1 MIPRPAPSPPS
12 PPALADSGL
21 VPVDPA
27 EVGLPPYY
35 AATGLYRYD
44 RPVGTVI
51 EAARTLAGLEHR
63 LGTRPTTV
71 FTHLTDRPG
80 SRVLGHPYPRSV
92 LLAALGTAEGAHL
105 PELAARLS
113 GEPFRVRADAAPE
126 AAAGTTGAPA
136 RRELDGLH
144 ALPVLQHRPGDGG
157 RYVTA
162 GIGVTTRP
170 DGSAVNLGF
179 YCVQVVSAY
188 RARIFLDPR
197 TDAHRNLLEWRAVGR
212 PMPISVF
219 LGADPSY
226 AVVAAT
232 RLPATG
238 DDYQIASRLLR
249 ADVRV
254 GGSPPVPAD
263 ATHVLT
269 GLVGHANETEG
280 PFGEFKGYYVE
291 ERQGN
296 VLDITGVAARPGAPF
311 PSIVA
316 GAESGLTLMSF
327 QNEYLL
333 YAHLRVQGHPV
344 TDVRYSVRA
353 RGEFVALI
361 ETERPSLELVCEA
374 MKFDVRS
381 KLVIC
386 GPELGDVP
394 QALATYGFITHHEP
408 YYRKGRIEGERIG
421 LALVIPPVGRPVEY

>member
-1 MIPRPAPSPPS
+1 MNRNPDPLPPPPS
-12 PPALADSGL
+12 ALAGCGL
-21 VPVDPA
+21 VPVEPA
-27 EVGLPPYY
+27 DVGLPPYY
-35 AATGLYRYD
+35 GAIGLYRYD
-44 RPVGTVI
+44 KPVSAVI
-51 EAARTLAGLEHR
+51 EVARTLADLENR
-63 LGTRPTTV
+63 LGARPTTV
-71 FTHLTDRPG
+71 FTDIADRPG
-80 SRVLGHPYPRSV
+80 SHVLGNPYPRPL
-92 LLAALGTAEGAHL
+92 LLAALGTTEGEHL

-113 GEPFRVRADAAPE
+113 GEPYRVRAEQADGP
-126 AAAGTTGAPA
+126 P
-136 RRELDGLH
+136 RQELDGLDG
-144 ALPVLQHRPGDGG
+144 LPVLQHRPGDGG

-179 YCVQVVSAY
+179 YCVQVVSAH
-188 RARIFLDPR
+188 RARIFMDPR
-197 TDAHRNLLEWRAVGR
+197 TDAHRNLREWQATGR

-249 ADVRV
+249 TDIQV
-254 GGSPPVPAD
+254 GGVPPVPAD
-263 ATHVLT
+263 ATHVIT
-269 GLVGHANETEG
+269 GLVGHERETEG

-327 QNEYLL
+327 QNEYLM
-333 YAHLRVQGHPV
+333 YAHLRAQGHAV
-344 TDVRYSVRA
+344 TDVRYSTKA

-361 ETERPSLELVCEA
+361 ETEKPGLELVREA
-374 MKFDVRS
+374 MRFDVRS
-381 KLVIC
+381 KLVVC
-386 GPELGDVP
+386 GPDLSDVA
-394 QALATYGFITHHEP
+394 QALATYGFVTHHEP
-408 YYRKGRIEGERIG
+408 YYRKGRIEGERVG